1 MAKDLKKLMEERQK
15 LEAAILEA
23 EAAQRTEVRN
33 SIESILAEASYSLSD
48 VFPDLCA
55 KRPRKAGDGL
65 YQDPENPENTWGG
78 RGRKPL
84 WLIAKVGAGAKLEDF
99 KIAR

>member
-1 MAKDLKKLMEERQK
+1 MEERQK
-15 LEAAILEA
+15 LEAAIVEA
-23 EAAQRTEVRN
+23 EARQKQEVRTN
-33 SIESILAEASYSLSD
+33 IETMLANASYTLSD

-55 KRPRKAGDGL
+55 KRPRKNSEGL
-65 YQDPENPENTWGG
+65 YQDPENPENVWGG

-84 WLIAKVGAGAKLEDF
+84 WLLAKVGAGAKLEDF